1 MSDHLENP
9 GQYLIAKLN
18 AFMRTSSGSEDAIND
33 MASRRVASADRG
45 QDIISEGDEPRT
57 VNLLIDGWACRYKM
71 MEDGRRQ
78 ILAFFLP
85 GDLADLHVYILN
97 AMDHSISAIT
107 PVRYARLAPKEFEE
121 ISDAHPKLLRALW
134 WESLVTDSIQR
145 EWLVSVG
152 QRDALES
159 VAHLACELYLRLKTV
174 GLVQGQRCDFPL
186 NAARHCGCIGHDP
199 APCEPYRRRT
209 EQDGF
214 CHLATRRIGSE
225 GPKAVEKTGSF
236 QPQLSPPSLGRL
248 TKKPADNASG
258 F

>member
-1 MSDHLENP
+1 MNDQLDTP
-9 GQYLIAKLN
+9 GQFLIAKLN
-18 AFMRTSSGSEDAIND
+18 AFMRTTSGSEEAINE

-57 VNLLIDGWACRYKM
+57 VNLLISGWACRYKM

-97 AMDHSISAIT
+97 AMDHSIGAIT
-107 PVRYARLAPKEFEE
+107 PVRFARLAPKEFEE

-152 QRDALES
+152 LRDALES
-159 VAHLACELYLRLKTV
+159 VAHLACELFLRLKTV

-186 NAARHCGCIGHDP
+186 TQLDIADALGMTQPHVSRTIAELNRTGFVSLKRGQLEVKDLERLKKLAAFNPNYLH
-199 APCEPYRRRT
+199 
-209 EQDGF
+209 
-214 CHLATRRIGSE
+214 HLSD
-225 GPKAVEKTGSF
+225 V
-236 QPQLSPPSLGRL
+236 
-248 TKKPADNASG
+248 
-258 F
+258 

>member
-33 MASRRVASADRG
+33 MASRRLASADRG

-186 NAARHCGCIGHDP
+186 TQLDIADALGMTQPHVSRTVAELNRTGFVTLRRGELEVKDLRQLKKLAAFNPNYLH
-199 APCEPYRRRT
+199 
-209 EQDGF
+209 
-214 CHLATRRIGSE
+214 HLS
-225 GPKAVEKTGSF
+225 
-236 QPQLSPPSLGRL
+236 
-248 TKKPADNASG
+248 DD
-258 F
+258 

>member
-1 MSDHLENP
+1 MEGTTDNP
-9 GQYLIAKLN
+9 GKYLIAKLN
-18 AFMRTSSGSEDAIND
+18 AFMRTNSGSEEAINE
-33 MASRRVASADRG
+33 MASRRIASADRG

-57 VNLLIDGWACRYKM
+57 VNLLISGWACRYKM

-97 AMDHSISAIT
+97 AMDHSIAAIT

-159 VAHLACELYLRLKTV
+159 VAHLACELFLRLKTV
-174 GLVQGQRCDFPL
+174 GLVRENQCDFPL
-186 NAARHCGCIGHDP
+186 TQLDIADALGMTQPHVS
-199 APCEPYRRRT
+199 RT
-209 EQDGF
+209 IAELNDSGV
-214 CHLATRRIGSE
+214 AT
-225 GPKAVEKTGSF
+225 
-236 QPQLSPPSLGRL
+236 LSRGRL
-248 TKKPADNASG
+248 EVKNLEKLKRLAAFNPNYLHHLYED
-258 F
+258 